1 MKKFV
6 LLASCFFILCINLR
20 SQSLFI
26 PLDSCFMSFDSNRLV
41 FPKGNTLSTFFRK
54 LDKLFFE
61 GEGNVNIMHIG
72 GSHVQAGVFSHTIRM
87 NLLSVYP
94 TIVGNRGIV
103 FPFSAAKTNNPFNY
117 KTTYSGKWK
126 AYRNVNRE
134 IPFPLGLNGMLVVS
148 QEEEASIT
156 ISMRNT
162 NGQAFDF
169 DRIRL
174 LGYTDSNNVKPIL
187 HTAIG
192 VNEGIYDSLSKSYV
206 YDLPSYIDSF
216 DVTFSKRDS
225 VWEPFYLRGFI
236 LENQLPGIS
245 YHSVGVNGASV
256 PSYLKCELFEN
267 DLSFIKPDLCIFAIG
282 INDASGDTFDTVV
295 FKQNYDALIQRILK
309 VSPDCEF
316 VFMSN
321 NDSYKRHR
329 RRYYNNTNG
338 ILAEQAFMQLA
349 EKYHAGFWN
358 LFRIM
363 GGPESMKNW
372 ETNGYAQRDKV
383 HFTTQGY
390 KLLGDLF
397 FNALID
403 AYLTYLKDNHIDYGH
418 K

>member
-1 MKKFV
+1 MKKYV
-6 LLASCFFILCINLR
+6 LLTACFLILCLGLR
-20 SQSLFI
+20 TQSLLI
-26 PLDSCFMSFDSNRLV
+26 PVDSCFMSFDSNRLA
-41 FPKGNTLSTFFRK
+41 FPKGNTLSIFFPK
-54 LDKLFFE
+54 LDKLIFE
-61 GEGNVNIMHIG
+61 GEGNVSIMHIG

-94 TIVGNRGIV
+94 TLTGNRGLV
-103 FPFSAAKTNNPFNY
+103 FPYSVAKTNNPYNY
-117 KTTYSGKWK
+117 KTSYNGKWK
-126 AYRNVNRE
+126 AYRNVNKD
-134 IPFPLGLNGMLVVS
+134 IPYPLGLSGMLIVT
-148 QEEEASIT
+148 EDEEASIT

-162 NGQAFDF
+162 NGLRFDF
-169 DRIRL
+169 DRIKL
-174 LGYTDSNNVKPIL
+174 LGYADSNYIRPFL
-187 HTAIG
+187 HTQSGIMEG
-192 VNEGIYDSLSKSYV
+192 VYDSLTKSYLFE
-206 YDLPSYIDSF
+206 LPCYVDSF
-216 DVTFSKRDS
+216 YVTFSKRDTL
-225 VWEPFYLRGFI
+225 WEPFYLRGFI

-245 YHSVGVNGASV
+245 YHSVGVNGASL

-295 FKQNYDALIQRILK
+295 FKQNYDKLIQRILK

-316 VFMSN
+316 VFISN

-363 GGPESMKNW
+363 GGPESMKKW
-372 ETNGYAQRDKV
+372 EENDYAQRDKV

-397 FNALID
+397 YNALID
-403 AYLTYLKDNHIDYGH
+403 AYLTYLKDNHINNGH